1 MSARPAPIGVPLS
14 RSAAPS
20 LAEEGLIA
28 PISPFLP
35 IRLERVSAG
44 RGEGL
49 RVPPQASS
57 FEEALGPLMRES
69 DHFLTF
75 AYRYLDDGKVE
86 STCMHCHTVV
96 CCSDS
101 ADEVMKAQATHI
113 CEPNGIQEPSGL
125 Q

>member
-1 MSARPAPIGVPLS
+1 MPYQSLFAHLCKRGYL
-14 RSAAPS
+14 RSS
-20 LAEEGLIA
+20 
-28 PISPFLP
+28 
-35 IRLERVSAG
+35 
-44 RGEGL
+44 GEGCAL
-49 RVPPQASS
+49 RPTPS